1 MDTAMPRQRDAETG
15 RYDETYPPETF
26 VEAID
31 ALGPSSTT
39 EIAEHVGCD
48 RRTAYVKL
56 TGLRDDGETS
66 SRKVGQT
73 LLWSLDQ

>member
-1 MDTAMPRQRDAETG
+1 MDTPMPRQRDAETG

-26 VEAID
+26 VEAIAD
-31 ALGPSSTT
+31 LGASSTT

-56 TGLRDDGETS
+56 TGLRDDGEVS

-73 LLWSLDQ
+73 LLWSLDR